1 MDNFLTDYPGQL
13 EIAILKRK
21 RFKKKINQVIDCTKS
36 LVGFQ
41 IVLKQYVDQLDCI

>member
-1 MDNFLTDYPGQL
+1 MDNFVTNYPGHL

-21 RFKKKINQVIDCTKS
+21 RKKKINRVIDCTKS

>member
-1 MDNFLTDYPGQL
+1 MDNFLQVIQVDYKLQFSKEKG
-13 EIAILKRK
+13 K
-21 RFKKKINQVIDCTKS
+21 KKKINRVIDCTKS